1 MAHEERVLVK
11 QDFGIT
17 LNDLDERLELTSYFL
32 SPTGPTH
39 LDKLL
44 FVSLNLHTNEGEF
57 IVNINIT
64 GNIMLLN
71 IFKFSRKLPKLL

>member
-1 MAHEERVLVK
+1 MDHEEGNLFK

-17 LNDLDERLELTSYFL
+17 LKDLDEKFELTSYFL

-44 FVSLNLHTNEGEF
+44 FYSLKLNSNEGKYF
-57 IVNINIT
+57 ILIKANT
-64 GNIMLLN
+64 GIVTFDWFM
-71 IFKFSRKLPKLL
+71 

>member
-17 LNDLDERLELTSYFL
+17 LKDLDERLELTSYFL

-44 FVSLNLHTNEGEF
+44 FISLNLHTNEGEF
-57 IVNINIT
+57 NVNIHIT
-64 GNIMLLN
+64 GNIMELGYFDKILY
-71 IFKFSRKLPKLL
+71 L